1 MNCTVATEKMRSL
14 FDLPLDELNAK
25 AEGAGPGADGIIM
38 LPYFGGERT
47 PSLPNGQGVIAG
59 MNMTN
64 ISEANILR
72 ASMESAVFGLKL
84 GFESLA
90 ALGVE
95 TNEVRLIGGGAKSFL
110 WRQIT
115 ADVLDAKVVTLQNEE
130 AAAFGAALQAL
141 WALETSEG
149 GQSDIVEITDEHI
162 RLNNDETVTPDLDA
176 VSVYKAVYEDYKQYL
191 ELLKPKFI

>member
-1 MNCTVATEKMRSL
+1 MNCTVATEQMRNL
-14 FDLPLDELNAK
+14 LDLPLDELNAK
-25 AEGAGPGADGIIM
+25 AEAAGPGADGIIM

-47 PSLPNGQGVIAG
+47 PSLPNGRGVIAG

-64 ISEANILR
+64 VSDSNILR

-84 GFESLA
+84 GFEALS

-95 TNEVRLIGGGAKSFL
+95 TNEVRLIGGGAKSSL

-115 ADVLDAKVVTLQNEE
+115 ADVLDAKVVTLVEEE

-141 WALETSEG
+141 WAVEVSEN
-149 GQSDIVEITDEHI
+149 GQADIAEITDRHI
-162 RLNNDETVTPDLDA
+162 KLNEDQSVTPDPDA
-176 VSVYKAVYEDYKQYL
+176 VSVYKAVYEEYKQYL
-191 ELLKPKFI
+191 ELLKPKFL